1 MGSAGVDGSV
11 ELAEFDIF
19 AYLRESSEP
28 LSREVVIGV
37 DDGTGSSASCNASVQ
52 RLNTRSSTGY
62 VQMYTSVL

>member
-19 AYLRESSEP
+19 ACLRESSEP
-28 LSREVVIGV
+28 LSRGVVIGV
-37 DDGTGSSASCNASVQ
+37 DDGTGSSASRNASVQ

-62 VQMYTSVL
+62 VQVYTSVL